1 MKLIERLGYIEKN
14 KIYTD
19 IIKDLVSNGFTPV
32 WYNLGLITDTVAT
45 ITATKA
51 ILEAGPTV
59 DPNYASQ
66 PWRICIDG
74 TVTGGQFVVGTN
86 LQLQDDGDLATF
98 PAGRMIPAAQ
108 TTIDSKICGLIGHAN
123 TGEVGITSDT
133 NLSAATPYSYRLCI
147 SNRGIAIELWQEVSS
162 TSPIPQRPYPL
173 VPSDAP
179 PFDTTPTFPS
189 SRNYAWVCV
198 QRLVDPVTG
207 QIYTANSSPVMAL
220 YSVDSSKSVWKI
232 VVREKKVLA
241 PTLSWTADKFT
252 DYNGQVVNIEK
263 QIVLTDTS
271 KYYII
276 FPSGFNSH
284 RNLYNEEMDLI
295 AYTSA
300 GVLAEGNDAI
310 VNVYQ
315 QGSIPFVG
323 GKVKPNTGDK
333 ITGSQGCSAVVSE
346 VRVSSG
352 DWATNDA
359 AGTIVVFQLVGVFIN
374 STPLYNAN
382 DNNSVFATVGSS
394 TSQLLYRTYRGGNA
408 NINDTEG
415 MRLLILSDEG
425 GAA

>member
-1 MKLIERLGYIEKN
+1 MKLIERLGFIEKE
-14 KIYTD
+14 KIY
-19 IIKDLVSNGFTPV
+19 IAVIKDLVENGFTPI
-32 WYNLGLITDTVAT
+32 WYNHGLVSDTVSA

-59 DPNYASQ
+59 DPNFESQ

-98 PAGRMIPAAQ
+98 PSGIMVSASA
-108 TTIDSKICGLIGHAN
+108 TTINSKICGLIGHAN

-147 SNRGIAIELWQEVSS
+147 SNRGIAIELWQEVSLS
-162 TSPIPQRPYPL
+162 SPIPQRPYPL
-173 VPSDAP
+173 VPSDTP
-179 PFDTTPTFPS
+179 PFDTTPTYPS
-189 SRNYAWVCV
+189 ARNYSWVCV

-232 VVREKKVLA
+232 VVREKRVLA
-241 PTLSWTADKFT
+241 PTLSWSADKFS

-315 QGSIPFVG
+315 QGTLPFTG
-323 GKVKPNTGDK
+323 GIKKPNVGDK
-333 ITGSQGCSAVVSE
+333 ITGTQGCSAVVSE

-352 DWATNDA
+352 AWATSDA

-374 STPLYNAN
+374 NTPLHNAN
-382 DNNSVFATVGSS
+382 DGNATFATVGSS

-408 NINDTEG
+408 NINDSEG